1 MAERKRPRKVKKM
14 RPVKAR
20 RLFEEVQ
27 SMDETDAD
35 EIPEAALGG
44 AKQ

>member
-1 MAERKRPRKVKKM
+1 MAERKRPRKSRKGIRVKK
-14 RPVKAR
+14 R
-20 RLFEEVQ
+20 RLFEEVA

-35 EIPEAALGG
+35 DIPEAALGG